1 MAAFKSPFEKLSFE
15 AQDSMAKS
23 LNPGGPLYSLLERLV
38 IASETVSTGGV
49 VSGGG
54 VSKEA
59 LVAIEGLGLA
69 SKRLAGSIAIIAAAK
84 PADIEKFFGLFA
96 QLRKTLLEDL
106 PEKEMKEMLQR
117 SALLGIVSDGIAKVS
132 VTLSQFAALSPV
144 ALFGAVTLM
153 VITRII
159 GQALTNLTGG
169 IIRQMFGVKREDSLL
184 RVGEGILLFGKSLAL
199 FAIASP
205 LIKFGAKMLYQV
217 VEAVTQSL
225 SLLAEGTSEAGWFG
239 RRIRGKRGVYERGV
253 RLLRKM
259 SFAISIFAMVMVFA
273 TPLLGIGIIGAGA
286 LALIIRI
293 LAGTPGA
300 GFLALGDDA
309 NTKTIRKGILNL
321 ALMGI
326 GIVLFTPAALVLTAI
341 GVLSIFVILGAFVL
355 SVALRILI
363 PAFGALG
370 KGAAQIAQGAL
381 MLILIGIS
389 LIPLGIGIMFLAK
402 AFSGIDSPWEF
413 FGWSTAIIG
422 SLSLIFAGIGLAVAA
437 SAGTALLG
445 PALVAAIGGSLIALG
460 AGLVAFRN
468 AKWTEE
474 DSGNLATALAGIKAA
489 FMGTDGESPGGFFD
503 KVKGAL
509 KGAVDSAKIIAA
521 AAAYGAAGLA
531 LQSLAKGLIIFKAVR
546 WSDEDSGVLTR
557 ALTGIS
563 TAFAA
568 VGGQEKVEG
577 GGFFGTIFGIKRSA
591 TEEGIRSVMGSGD
604 ALKSIAKGLIAFK
617 DIYKNIEF
625 GEADSDGKYEE
636 GTMGYAIVNTMAF
649 VSAAFAQVADKGNVK
664 AGGILGLFG
673 VENNKVEEGI
683 RAVQGSGDAL
693 KGIVDGLTSFQALV
707 KQKIKW
713 GELSTSISFTLG
725 FVSDAFAKVA
735 DKGNVQQSGFFGS
748 LMGIEQNKVKEGI
761 ESVKG
766 VGAELDGI
774 ASGLTKFQELIK
786 QKIVFGEWDAKLNNG
801 KGGFTKGSLGEGVYM
816 AISFVSQAFAAVADQ
831 GKTQQSGFWGS
842 LFGIETSKVKEGVE
856 SVTGAQEALNGIAE
870 GLTKFKGIEKP
881 KELAAKISDVL
892 SMVNTAFA
900 KIEKKEDQNY
910 KDLQNTMKSAG
921 DMYKKISD
929 ASKEMNI
936 EAIATTA
943 RMFEA
948 LGYLSEQGGQTAIE
962 QLGQNLVDAIAE
974 LAGMIANFEDTVGEA
989 AASNEGLS
997 SSIGGFVSSMESGRG
1012 TSASSAP
1019 AASSNSQAASTS
1031 GGGTTQTISQEE
1043 LIAEIKRLQQ
1053 ILVSGDAVVQVETAL

>member
-54 VSKEA
+54 ISKEA

-106 PEKEMKEMLQR
+106 PEKDMGEMLRR
-117 SALLGIVSDGIAKVS
+117 STLLGVVSDGIARVA
-132 VTLSQFAALSPV
+132 VTLAEFAALTPV
-144 ALFGAVTLM
+144 ALFGAVSLM
-153 VITRII
+153 IITRII

-205 LIKFGAKMLYQV
+205 IIKFGAKMLFQV

-239 RRIRGKRGVYERGV
+239 RRIRGKRGIYERGV
-253 RLLRKM
+253 RLMRRM
-259 SFAISIFAMVMVFA
+259 AFAISIFAMVMSFS
-273 TPLLGIGIIGAGA
+273 TPLLGIGIIGAAA
-286 LALIIRI
+286 LSLIIRI

-300 GFLALGDDA
+300 GFLALGDDKNA
-309 NTKTIRKGILNL
+309 KTIGKGILNL
-321 ALMGI
+321 AFMGI
-326 GIVLFTPAALVLTAI
+326 GIVLFTPAALALAAM

-355 SVALRILI
+355 SVALRILV

-381 MLILIGIS
+381 MLVLIGIS
-389 LIPLGIGIMFLAK
+389 LIPLGIGIMFLADS
-402 AFSGIDSPWEF
+402 FSGISNPWEF
-413 FGWSTAIIG
+413 LGWSTAIIG
-422 SLSLIFAGIGLAVAA
+422 ALSLIFTGIGLAVAA

-474 DSGNLATALAGIKAA
+474 DSSNLATALAGIKAA
-489 FMGTDGESPGGFFD
+489 FMGTEGNPGGFFD
-503 KVKGAL
+503 KLGGAL
-509 KGAVDSAKIIAA
+509 RGAMDSAKIIAA

-568 VGGQEKVEG
+568 VGGQEQVDA
-577 GGFFGTIFGIKRSA
+577 GGFFGTIFGLKTSA
-591 TEEGIRSVMGSGD
+591 TEEGIRSVMNAGD
-604 ALKSIAKGLIAFK
+604 ALTGIAKGLISFR

-625 GEADSDGKYEE
+625 GEADSQGKYEE

-693 KGIVDGLTSFQALV
+693 TGIVDGLTSFQALV
-707 KQKIKW
+707 KQKINW
-713 GELSTSISFTLG
+713 VELASSISFTLG
-725 FVSDAFAKVA
+725 FVSDAFAKVV

-748 LMGIEQNKVKEGI
+748 LMGIEQNKVAEGI

-786 QKIVFGEWDAKLNNG
+786 QEIVFGEWDQKLNNG
-801 KGGFTKGSLGEGVYM
+801 MGGFTKGSLGEGVYM
-816 AISFVSQAFAAVADQ
+816 AISFVSQAFAAVADK
-831 GKTQQSGFWGS
+831 GKTQQSGFWGT

-856 SVTGAQEALNGIAE
+856 SVTGAQEALNGIAD

-881 KELAAKISDVL
+881 KELAAKVSDVL
-892 SMVNTAFA
+892 SIVNTAFA

-997 SSIGGFVSSMESGRG
+997 SSIGGLANSLEPFKSDESQG
-1012 TSASSAP
+1012 ASSIQTTP
-1019 AASSNSQAASTS
+1019 SS
-1031 GGGTTQTISQEE
+1031 GGGAGGGASLNVNQEE
-1043 LIAEIKRLQQ
+1043 LIAEIKRLQS
-1053 ILVSGDAVVQVETAL
+1053 ILVSGDAVVQVETGLI

>member
-54 VSKEA
+54 ISKEA

-106 PEKEMKEMLQR
+106 PEKDMGEMLRR
-117 SALLGIVSDGIAKVS
+117 STLLGVVSDGIARVA
-132 VTLSQFAALSPV
+132 VTLAEFAALTPV
-144 ALFGAVTLM
+144 ALFGAVSLM
-153 VITRII
+153 IITRII

-205 LIKFGAKMLYQV
+205 LIKFGAKMLFQV

-239 RRIRGKRGVYERGV
+239 RRIRGKRGVYERGL
-253 RLLRKM
+253 RLMRRM
-259 SFAISIFAMVMVFA
+259 AFAISIFAMVMSFS
-273 TPLLGIGIIGAGA
+273 TPLLGIGIIGAAA

-300 GFLALGDDA
+300 GFLALGDNA
-309 NTKTIRKGILNL
+309 NTKTIGKGILNL

-326 GIVLFTPAALVLTAI
+326 GLALFAPAALILAGL
-341 GVLSIFVILGAFVL
+341 GVLSVLVILGAFVL
-355 SVALRILI
+355 SVTLRILV

-381 MLILIGIS
+381 MLALIGIS
-389 LIPLGIGIMFLAK
+389 LIPLGIGIMFLANS
-402 AFSGIDSPWEF
+402 FSSISSPWEF

-422 SLSLIFAGIGLAVAA
+422 ALSLIFTGIGLAVAA

-460 AGLVAFRN
+460 IGLVAFKN

-474 DSGNLATALAGIKAA
+474 DSSNLATALAGIKAA
-489 FMGTDGESPGGFFD
+489 FMGTDGESSGGFFD

-521 AAAYGAAGLA
+521 AAGYAAAGLA
-531 LQSLAKGLIIFKAVR
+531 LQSLSKGLIRFQEVGWTK
-546 WSDEDSGVLTR
+546 EKTEVLTE
-557 ALTGIS
+557 ALAGIAG
-563 TAFAA
+563 AFAA
-568 VGGQEKVEG
+568 IGGQDQVAQ
-577 GGFFGTIFGIKRSA
+577 GGFLGSVFGLKTSK
-591 TEEGIRSVMGSGD
+591 TEEGIRSVIDSGE
-604 ALKSIAKGLIAFK
+604 ALTSIATGLKAFEK
-617 DIYKNIEF
+617 LYQTINF
-625 GEADSDGKYEE
+625 GEADSEGKYAK

-649 VSAAFAQVADKGNVK
+649 VSAAFAQVADQGNVK
-664 AGGILGLFG
+664 AGGILGIFG

-693 KGIVDGLTSFQALV
+693 KGIVDGLTGFQALV
-707 KQKIKW
+707 KKQINW
-713 GELSTSISFTLG
+713 EELGKTISFTIS
-725 FVSDAFAKVA
+725 FVSKAFASVV
-735 DKGNVQQSGFFGS
+735 DQGSVQQGGFFGS
-748 LMGIEQNKVKEGI
+748 LLGIEQNKVKEGI
-761 ESVKG
+761 ESVSG
-766 VGAELDGI
+766 VGVELKGI
-774 ASGLTKFQELIK
+774 ADGLVTFQELIK
-786 QKIVFGEWDAKLNNG
+786 QEISWEE
-801 KGGFTKGSLGEGVYM
+801 LGNT
-816 AISFVSQAFAAVADQ
+816 ISKSIGFVSEAFAAVADK
-831 GKTQQSGFWGS
+831 GKTQQSGFWGT
-842 LFGIETSKVKEGVE
+842 LFSIQTSKVSEGVE
-856 SVTGAQEALNGIAE
+856 SVMGAQDALNGIAD
-870 GLTKFKGIEKP
+870 GLNKFQGLENPDKAAENIKFTLGIVGEAFSEAAIKGKD
-881 KELAAKISDVL
+881 LDY
-892 SMVNTAFA
+892 
-900 KIEKKEDQNY
+900 D
-910 KDLQNTMKSAG
+910 DLQNTMKTAAN
-921 DMYKKISD
+921 MYERISK
-929 ASKEMNI
+929 SSNEMNI

-948 LGYLSEQGGQTAIE
+948 LGYLSEQGGETAIE
-962 QLGQNLVDAIAE
+962 QLGQSLVDAIAE
-974 LAGMIANFEDTVGEA
+974 LADMIANFEGSVNDA
-989 AASNEGLS
+989 AASNDGLGDK
-997 SSIGGFVSSMESGRG
+997 IGGFISSLNPFKSDESQG
-1012 TSASSAP
+1012 ASSIQTTP
-1019 AASSNSQAASTS
+1019 SS
-1031 GGGTTQTISQEE
+1031 GGGAGAGASLNVNQEE
-1043 LIAEIKRLQQ
+1043 LIAEIKRLQS
-1053 ILVSGDAVVQVETAL
+1053 ILVSGDAVVQVETGLI